1 MAKTIKLSATRINTF
16 LRCKQKYWFMYEDKL
31 PKVSNPAFRLGI
43 ACHEAL
49 EFAGKIWME
58 KGKFSKEDEK
68 RILEKYNEVSVR
80 EGIEEYESHTEGRN
94 LVKKKLK
101 NFMTGDKV
109 LGLELTFGFGRG
121 SKVVKTNEGVPLI
134 GAIDKV
140 EEVDTDTLLIVD
152 YKTSKTNPTPDQ
164 LKSDLQLSIYDYVAS
179 KLYPDHKRIIL
190 ALDMLKDELLY
201 TYRTKD
207 ERAEFEEYLNEV
219 HKQMT
224 DLKAGDVK
232 ASLNMFCPWCDYKD
246 YCSEYKKA
254 CEKTNYDFLPVM
266 QYDDQQLLEEWKS
279 VRDTKRILETRER
292 ELGMVI
298 MEKIKDNAENL
309 AGDEEEIYIRQNSRT
324 TYDPNIVFNLI
335 PPEDLHKVVTLNK
348 KAVEEYIDDNPSIK
362 KDVLRAST
370 TNYTSPF
377 LATKKS
383 KKN

>member
-1 MAKTIKLSATRINTF
+1 
-16 LRCKQKYWFMYEDKL
+16 MYEDKL